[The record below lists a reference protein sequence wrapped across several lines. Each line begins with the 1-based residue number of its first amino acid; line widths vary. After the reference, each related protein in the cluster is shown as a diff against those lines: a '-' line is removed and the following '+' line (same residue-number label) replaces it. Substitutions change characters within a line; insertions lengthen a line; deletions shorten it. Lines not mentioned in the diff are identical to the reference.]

1 MEFLYYYWGYLIV
14 LLMILLSTLVSRYIR
29 RTYEN
34 YASQSIESSLS
45 GRQATEHILSRN
57 GINDVSIVP
66 IDGMLTDSYSQKNKM
81 IYLSRKNFD
90 ESSIATVAVA
100 AHEAG
105 HAIQVK
111 EKYTF
116 MTFLVVLKP
125 LVSLASYMFVPILLL
140 GTMAN
145 ITTGTNLIFYL
156 FAAIFAMQMLM
167 LPVEF
172 NASKRA
178 LEELGS
184 SGILNEEELFG
195 AKKMLRAAALSYV
208 STALMALV
216 FMLRFRR
223 K

>member
-1 MEFLYYYWGYLIV
+1 MEFLYYYWGYFIV

-57 GINDVSIVP
+57 DINDVSIVP

-172 NASKRA
+172 NASRRA

-208 STALMALV
+208 SAALMALV